1 MATTLIEV
9 NGIGPATAKTLAEH
23 GIKSAEDLAGA
34 KLGTIMSVPGFS
46 EIRATRTIAAAKA
59 SIKGAAAAKTKTP
72 TVKTAVSKPAAKKK
86 PAAKQKKAEKKAKA
100 KPAKKVEKS
109 KKSKKIEKFEK
120 SKTACPSLIFSN
132 TTKLLYISLRVH
144 VKW

>member
-23 GIKSAEDLAGA
+23 GIESAEDLAGA

-86 PAAKQKKAEKKAKA
+86 PAAKQKKAKA
-100 KPAKKVEKS
+100 KPAKKVEKA
-109 KKSKKIEKFEK
+109 KKPSIW
-120 SKTACPSLIFSN
+120 SRISRRKTA
-132 TTKLLYISLRVH
+132 
-144 VKW
+144 KWLSAYWPMQKTA